1 MSKLA
6 LNVGSGQRKFDSVQW
21 INVDSVSRLGH
32 EPDLVADG
40 AHLPQEDATVDYF
53 ILHHVMEHFG
63 CGDAKGLIQ
72 EAYRVLKPGGSLLIF
87 IPDLKTLA
95 GRWLGGEISDYIFIV
110 NLMGAYM
117 GNEADRHKWHY
128 TVASLTEAL
137 KEASPWSEIKPFD
150 WRQVPG
156 MDAARDFWILAYE
169 AVK

>member
-1 MSKLA
+1 MKLA
-6 LNVGSGQRKFDSVQW
+6 INCGSGQRRFDSVQW
-21 INVDSVSRLGH
+21 INVDSVSRPGH
-32 EPDLVADG
+32 EPDLQCDG
-40 AHLPQEDATVDYF
+40 AHLPHEDATVDYF

-117 GNEADRHKWHY
+117 GNEADRHRWHF
-128 TVASLTEAL
+128 TVDSLKVAL
-137 KEASPWSEIKPFD
+137 GETVTWSEIKPFD
-150 WRQVPG
+150 WRTVPG
-156 MDAARDFWILAYE
+156 MDAARDWWILAYE